1 MIVHRILDV
10 VFRTLD
16 TVDAVRAKV
25 GTLLGQDPR
34 PPSEWPPV
42 VEDTRPAP
50 APGGTRANKGSDG
63 SRGTSVDDIRNTY
76 TEAPDLDGYSAKDED
91 GAASQ
96 PAKQAKKAT
105 KKATKKASKTAA
117 STKPKPVK
125 KKAAASTTTP
135 KESKE
140 AKDANANAKAGSHR
154 KGSVDRKGVDFD
166 SPRAR
171 AVEAWLRDHHHP
183 VVAEEAALDGKKTLA
198 RVLWA
203 VGAADAAGSEH
214 GLTAADAS
222 ALLSSSAQLDVFAT
236 NVARAFRDESALFD
250 ETVPDGRSK
259 RYKLTAAGRARLD
272 EVATT
277 VSTSTSTST
286 PTATSGR

>member
-25 GTLLGQDPR
+25 GTLLGKE
-34 PPSEWPPV
+34 PPPASDWPPV
-42 VEDTRPAP
+42 FDGVPPRQGRSVDVDAVKGVYADAEASDAYAARPVEALEGRSGRAAQKTALKK
-50 APGGTRANKGSDG
+50 APGEK
-63 SRGTSVDDIRNTY
+63 
-76 TEAPDLDGYSAKDED
+76 
-91 GAASQ
+91 
-96 PAKQAKKAT
+96 PAGKKA
-105 KKATKKASKTAA
+105 
-117 STKPKPVK
+117 PG
-125 KKAAASTTTP
+125 KKAAASTRP
-135 KESKE
+135 KP
-140 AKDANANAKAGSHR
+140 AKKAAPASSSAKGDGKPEQADAKKADPKKADAKKVGSHR

-171 AVEAWLRDHHHP
+171 AVETWLRDHQQAI
-183 VVAEEAALDGKKTLA
+183 VAEEAALDGKKTLA

-236 NVARAFRDESALFD
+236 NVARAFRDESELFN

-259 RYKLTAAGRARLD
+259 RYKLTAAGRARLA
-272 EVATT
+272 EVAT
-277 VSTSTSTST
+277 
-286 PTATSGR
+286 R